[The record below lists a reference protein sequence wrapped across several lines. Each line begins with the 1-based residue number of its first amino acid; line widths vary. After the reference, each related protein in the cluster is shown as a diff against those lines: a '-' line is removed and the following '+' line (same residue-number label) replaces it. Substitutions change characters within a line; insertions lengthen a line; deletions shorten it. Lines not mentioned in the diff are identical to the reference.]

1 MTQDEPSEVHRSP
14 KPVVLKGDI
23 RRTFVRSGG
32 GGVRCSDH
40 ERNGLLIDAAAE
52 RPDGQAVDLNP
63 ATAFD
68 PDAIRW
74 YRAVYEARPGNR
86 SCAAMSDADF
96 LAEMGLLVEQGGRRL
111 PTRAAVLIFGTNP
124 AFRQLLPR
132 PVVDCQWFTAIG
144 DDADTGDRWFD
155 RLVLDE
161 NLIRAWRSLIEDWY
175 ERFAE
180 HPFRLDP
187 ATLRRDDTPPDYR
200 AFRESMI
207 NLIMHQDYSDHSR
220 KAVIRHYA
228 DKTVLWN
235 PGDAFAGDVDL
246 LEPGE
251 REMRNPRIVLA
262 FRRIGLG
269 EHAGWGLRDVFR
281 NWQQLGHVPPQILS
295 DRRRKSF
302 ELVLKK
308 EALLSERQIAFQWN
322 LGIGLMDEEARA
334 LALACREQHVRLW
347 QIKAVTGLSG
357 LESAAVAEQLVNR
370 TLIERVGSDEYVL
383 ARRLRD
389 RIVESDQVGDQVG
402 ARVGDMVSDQVGPSH
417 TSIVTGQATRQMT
430 AHQRRII
437 DACDVPRSLVDLT
450 KRAGVTHRTFFRR
463 KHLQP
468 LVDAGIVRMTNPDKQ
483 TAANQRYVLTEAG
496 AAIKAARIRISAC
509 KPNSGLEDCFRS
521 QAAAAD
527 GAWDFVRTH
536 MRQLPVFV
544 AVEGRAEVIAERQS
558 HLLFDRMVAFHVQ
571 RGAAV
576 PLSAA
581 QFHEGLTQRFPE
593 RDGMFFLP
601 EQVAEYDPRRL
612 AARELAQLEIFVR
625 DEETAI
631 QWLRQQLARKPQTF
645 QEIHPRF
652 IRELGGWRKHER
664 MIELSEFLEQNFL
677 RYDGRGEVPRQIH
690 AYLSGYFKE
699 LRNLSKAAFVL
710 RAKAKD
716 RWYVPDPRRAGD
728 LDEPR
733 TRGLLREFDG
743 YRHPTER
750 RLKSFRLE
758 AVRAGF
764 LRAWQAR
771 DYATIIEVASK
782 IPEDAFQEDP
792 KLLMWYDQA
801 LTCATGKGA

>member
-1 MTQDEPSEVHRSP
+1 M
-14 KPVVLKGDI
+14 
-23 RRTFVRSGG
+23 
-32 GGVRCSDH
+32 
-40 ERNGLLIDAAAE
+40 
-52 RPDGQAVDLNP
+52 
-63 ATAFD
+63 
-68 PDAIRW
+68 
-74 YRAVYEARPGNR
+74 
-86 SCAAMSDADF
+86 
-96 LAEMGLLVEQGGRRL
+96 
-111 PTRAAVLIFGTNP
+111 
-124 AFRQLLPR
+124 
-132 PVVDCQWFTAIG
+132 
-144 DDADTGDRWFD
+144 
-155 RLVLDE
+155 
-161 NLIRAWRSLIEDWY
+161 
-175 ERFAE
+175 
-180 HPFRLDP
+180 
-187 ATLRRDDTPPDYR
+187 
-200 AFRESMI
+200 
-207 NLIMHQDYSDHSR
+207 
-220 KAVIRHYA
+220 
-228 DKTVLWN
+228 
-235 PGDAFAGDVDL
+235 
-246 LEPGE
+246 
-251 REMRNPRIVLA
+251 
-262 FRRIGLG
+262 
-269 EHAGWGLRDVFR
+269 
-281 NWQQLGHVPPQILS
+281 
-295 DRRRKSF
+295 
-302 ELVLKK
+302 LKK

-645 QEIHPRF
+645 QEIHPGSSANSAA
-652 IRELGGWRKHER
+652 GG
-664 MIELSEFLEQNFL
+664 ST
-677 RYDGRGEVPRQIH
+677 
-690 AYLSGYFKE
+690 SG
-699 LRNLSKAAFVL
+699 
-710 RAKAKD
+710 
-716 RWYVPDPRRAGD
+716 
-728 LDEPR
+728 
-733 TRGLLREFDG
+733 
-743 YRHPTER
+743 
-750 RLKSFRLE
+750 
-758 AVRAGF
+758 
-764 LRAWQAR
+764 
-771 DYATIIEVASK
+771 
-782 IPEDAFQEDP
+782 
-792 KLLMWYDQA
+792 
-801 LTCATGKGA
+801 